1 MKKVNVEDAV
11 GLVLAHDITEIIPGE
26 KKDVAFQRGRIIERG
41 DVEHLLDMGKSHI
54 FVTDGPEREVH
65 EDEAGKRIAT
75 AAMDG
80 NMDLAPAKEG
90 RINIKSTVDGLVRVN
105 LARLAEINRVR
116 DVLFT
121 AVPDRYPVKPGDVI
135 AATRIVPLYIPESLL
150 QEAEAVGRKGI
161 VSIRPFARMSVGLV
175 VTGTEVATGRIP
187 DASARV
193 EAKLAGHGLELKGK
207 RLVRDEV
214 GLIRD
219 AVLELISAGSD
230 IIVTTSGL
238 SVDPDDLTKEG
249 VEATGARIISYGAP
263 VFPGAM
269 FLVAR
274 LKGRYILGAPAC
286 VYFNT
291 HTMLDILLPWIM
303 AGEKVT
309 AAHVRKLAHGGLCLH
324 CDVCRY
330 PKCFFGKG
338 R

>member
-1 MKKVNVEDAV
+1 LKKVNVEDAV

-26 KKDVAFQRGRIIERG
+26 RKDVAFLRGRIIEKG
-41 DVEHLLDMGKSHI
+41 DVERLLDLGKSHI
-54 FVTDGPEREVH
+54 FVTDGREREVH
-65 EDEAGKRIAT
+65 EEEAGKRIAL
-75 AAMDG
+75 AAMDDH
-80 NMDLAPAKEG
+80 MELSPAREG
-90 RINIKSTVDGLVRVN
+90 RINIRSKVKGLVAVDR
-105 LARLAEINRVR
+105 ARLDEINRIK

-121 AVPDRYPVKPGDVI
+121 VVPDRYPVKPGDIV
-135 AATRIVPLYIPESLL
+135 AATRIIPLYIAESLL
-150 QEAEAVGRKGI
+150 QKAEGVGKKGLLRI
-161 VSIRPFARMSVGLV
+161 LPCARMSVGLV
-175 VTGTEVATGRIP
+175 VTGTEVVTGRIP

-193 EAKLAGHGLELKGK
+193 EEKLEAHGLELRGK
-207 RLVRDEV
+207 RLVRDDV

-219 AVLELISAGSD
+219 AILELIDAGSQ

-291 HTMLDILLPWIM
+291 HTMLDILLPRIM

-309 AAHVRKLAHGGLCLH
+309 AAAVRRLALGGLCLH

-330 PKCFFGKG
+330 PNCFFGKG

>member
-1 MKKVNVEDAV
+1 MKKVNLEDAV

-26 KKDVAFQRGRIIERG
+26 KKDVAFRRGRIIEKG
-41 DVEHLLDMGKSHI
+41 DVEHLLDLGKSHI
-54 FVTDGPEREVH
+54 FVTDGREREVH
-65 EDEAGKRIAT
+65 EDEAGRRIAL
-75 AAMDG
+75 AAMDD
-80 NMDLAPAKEG
+80 NMELSPAKEG
-90 RINIKSTVDGLVRVN
+90 RINIRSKVNGLVAVN
-105 LARLAEINRVR
+105 AARLDEINRIK

-121 AVPDRYPVKPGDVI
+121 VVPDRYPVKPGGIV
-135 AATRIVPLYIPESLL
+135 AATRIIPLYISESLL
-150 QEAEAVGRKGI
+150 QEAEGVGKKGI
-161 VSIRPFARMSVGLV
+161 IRILPFARMSVGLV

-193 EAKLAGHGLELKGK
+193 EAKLEGHGLELRGK
-207 RLVRDEV
+207 RLVRDDV

-219 AVLELISAGSD
+219 AILELIGAGSQ

-249 VEATGARIISYGAP
+249 VEATGARVISYGAP

-291 HTMLDILLPWIM
+291 HTMLDILLPRIM

-309 AAHVRKLAHGGLCLH
+309 AAAVRKLALGGLCLH

-330 PKCFFGKG
+330 PNCFFGKG

>member
-1 MKKVNVEDAV
+1 LKKVNVEDAV

-26 KKDVAFQRGRIIERG
+26 RKDVAFLRGRIIEKG
-41 DVEHLLDMGKSHI
+41 DVERLLDLGKSHI
-54 FVTDGPEREVH
+54 FVTDGREREVH
-65 EDEAGKRIAT
+65 EEEAGKRIAL
-75 AAMDG
+75 AAMDDH
-80 NMDLAPAKEG
+80 MELSPAREG
-90 RINIKSTVDGLVRVN
+90 RINIRSKVKGLVAVDR
-105 LARLAEINRVR
+105 ARLDEINRIK

-121 AVPDRYPVKPGDVI
+121 VVPDRYPVKPGDIV
-135 AATRIVPLYIPESLL
+135 AATRIIPLYIAESLL
-150 QEAEAVGRKGI
+150 QKAEGVGKKGLLRI
-161 VSIRPFARMSVGLV
+161 LPCARMSVGLV
-175 VTGTEVATGRIP
+175 VTGTEVVTGRIP

-193 EAKLAGHGLELKGK
+193 EAKLEAHGLELRGK
-207 RLVRDEV
+207 RLVRDDV

-219 AVLELISAGSD
+219 AILELIDAGSQ

-291 HTMLDILLPWIM
+291 HTMLDILLPRIM

-309 AAHVRKLAHGGLCLH
+309 AAAVRRLALGGLCLH

-330 PKCFFGKG
+330 PNCFFGKG